1 MDTNEMKTSDFA
13 QGAAGS
19 AVDCQS
25 LVHLREEFKKS
36 CGVDVPGVIAAR
48 TYAERLL
55 EEVRR
60 LITAEAG
67 SDADGWCAAAVGGFG
82 RGQLSF
88 ASDLDLVFLHKR
100 RLPTLLDAVVHRVVP
115 ALWDAG
121 FEVGHMVTSANDLEN
136 LMRQDFSIQTT
147 YVEAA
152 MAGGDQDFYRR
163 WRESFLREFNRSKKS
178 RFLDSLREYRKSRY
192 RRYGESSY
200 LLEPHLKEGVGSLR
214 DIHTIRWIGV
224 IFLGVPSVPA
234 LTDAGWLSAEEA
246 LWLEQAEDFLWR
258 VRLQL
263 HHLSSKRQDRLLM
276 ADQEAL
282 AKRLGF
288 LDGTEGSAVE
298 AFMHLYYRHTARIR
312 RIAGFLLD
320 RLSHETKKSKRFSR
334 RKTVLPGPLLLE
346 DNHLS
351 FMEPDRILERPDQ
364 IMSLFWE
371 AARRGAHFHHQ
382 TGRIVRE
389 NLGAITDAVRSD
401 PAVVSKFF
409 DILLHPTR
417 SFAVLRVMME
427 TGFLQTFIPE
437 LASVRYRV
445 QHDVYHLYTVDE
457 HLLRTVREM
466 HRLEQGIPSQE
477 PQVDCRH
484 LFHDLPDRRILY
496 LAALLHDVGK
506 GQGKNHSVRG
516 AEMSRTIADR
526 LGLDPEEKSLLEF
539 LIRHHLLLPD
549 TALKRDLSD
558 EKPIVR
564 CAMQI
569 GSRTKL
575 RLLYLL
581 AVADSRATGPG
592 AWNTWRA
599 SLMEELY
606 GKVDRVLLRGEW
618 RPEDVTQRVEAVQ
631 AQVLSSCDPSDMGAV
646 ARWLDNLSLRYLLSQ
661 PPGEILRHY
670 AMEKEVPRKG
680 LVLDARPM
688 EGELWQVTTA
698 CRDRPG
704 LFATIA
710 GVLWLHGLNI
720 LSADIYTRSYG
731 IAVDILIVEDLPDPL
746 HPKETWDRVCRDLT
760 RCVQDPAA
768 LAALKGRHRP
778 PVPRRAV
785 MGPRKPDRVVLDE
798 SASDFYTVIEVY
810 TWDRPGVLHAVTQTL
825 FELGLTIQLA
835 KISTPGA
842 QVVDVFYVTDL
853 EGAKILDPE
862 RHGIIEERLLATLGS
877 WDASRASGRG

>member
-1 MDTNEMKTSDFA
+1 MNCKT
-13 QGAAGS
+13 
-19 AVDCQS
+19 
-25 LVHLREEFKKS
+25 LVQLREDFRKA
-36 CGVDVPGVIAAR
+36 CGSDVPGVMAAR
-48 TYAERLL
+48 TYAQRLL
-55 EEVRR
+55 EELRG

-67 SDADGWCAAAVGGFG
+67 SASDGWCAAAVGGFG

-100 RLPTLLDAVVHRVVP
+100 RLPSALEAAIRRVVP
-115 ALWDAG
+115 GLWDAG
-121 FEVGHMVTSANDLEN
+121 FEVGHMVTSPKDLQD
-136 LMRQDFSIQTT
+136 LMRRDFSVQTT

-152 MAGGDQDFYRR
+152 PAGGDPEFYRQ
-163 WRESFLREFNRSKKS
+163 WRERFLGTFTPGKRARFLENLREYKKS
-178 RFLDSLREYRKSRY
+178 RYS
-192 RRYGESSY
+192 RYGESSY

-224 IFLGVPSVPA
+224 IFLGAPSVQA

-263 HHLSSKRQDRLLM
+263 HHLNGKRQDRLLM
-276 ADQEAL
+276 ADQEVL

-320 RLSHETKKSKRFSR
+320 RLAHETKKHRRFAR
-334 RKTVLPGPLLLE
+334 RRTVLAGPFLLE
-346 DNHLS
+346 NNHLS
-351 FMEPDRILERPDQ
+351 FMEPERIRERPERLMD
-364 IMSLFWE
+364 LFWE
-371 AARRGAHFHHQ
+371 AAKRGAHFHHQ

-389 NLGAITDAVRSD
+389 NLGAVNDAVRSD
-401 PAVVSKFF
+401 PAVVAKFF
-409 DILLHPTR
+409 DILLNPTR
-417 SFAVLRVMME
+417 SFGILRVMME
-427 TGFLQTFIPE
+427 TGFLQSFIPE

-466 HRLEQGIPSQE
+466 HRLEQGVPSLE

-526 LGLDPEEKSLLEF
+526 LGLDPEEKALLEF

-569 GSRTKL
+569 GTRTKL
-575 RLLYLL
+575 RHLYLL

-599 SLMEELY
+599 SLMDELY

-618 RPEDVTQRVEAVQ
+618 RPEDVTERAEAIQ
-631 AQVLSSCDPSDMGAV
+631 AQVLALCPAEDHGAV
-646 ARWLDNLSLRYLLSQ
+646 ARWLENLSLRYILSQ
-661 PPGEILRHY
+661 PSSEILRHF
-670 AMEKEVPRKG
+670 AMEKEVPHKG
-680 LVLDARPM
+680 LALDARPM
-688 EGELWQVTTA
+688 DGGLWQVTTA

-704 LFATIA
+704 LFATIT

-731 IAVDILIVEDLPDPL
+731 IALDILIVEDVPDPL
-746 HPKETWDRVCRDLT
+746 HPEGTWERVRSDLS
-760 RCVQDPAA
+760 RCVRDPDA
-768 LAALKGRHRP
+768 LTALKERHRP
-778 PVPRRAV
+778 PIPRKAV
-785 MGPRKPDRVVLDE
+785 LGPKKPDRVVLDE

-810 TWDRPGVLHAVTQTL
+810 TWDRPGVLHAMTQTL
-825 FELGLTIQLA
+825 FELGLNIQLA

-853 EGAKILDPE
+853 DGGKIQDPE
-862 RHGIIEERLLATLGS
+862 RHGLIEERLLECLRS
-877 WDASRASGRG
+877 WDVPRSKGQG

>member
-1 MDTNEMKTSDFA
+1 MDCDH
-13 QGAAGS
+13 
-19 AVDCQS
+19 
-25 LVHLREEFKKS
+25 LVQLRKGFQES
-36 CGVDVPGVIAAR
+36 CARDVPGVMAAR
-48 TYAERLL
+48 TYATRLL
-55 EEVRR
+55 EELRR
-60 LITAEAG
+60 LIIASSAAA
-67 SDADGWCAAAVGGFG
+67 ADGWCAAAVGGFG

-88 ASDLDLVFLHKR
+88 ASDLDLVFLHRR
-100 RLPTLLDAVVHRVVP
+100 RLPLRVEAWIRQIIP
-115 ALWDAG
+115 SLWDAG
-121 FEVGHMVTSANDLEN
+121 FEVGHMVTSPKDLKN
-136 LMRQDFSIQTT
+136 LMRQDFSVQTT
-147 YVEAA
+147 FMEAA
-152 MAGGDQDFYRR
+152 LAGGDADFYGR
-163 WRESFLREFNRSKKS
+163 WREEFLSGFSRTKRA
-178 RFLDSLREYRKSRY
+178 RFLEDLRQYRKARY

-214 DIHTIRWIGV
+214 DLHTIRWVGV
-224 IFLGVPSVPA
+224 IFLGTPLVSA

-263 HHLSSKRQDRLLM
+263 HQLSGKRQDRLLIV
-276 ADQEAL
+276 DQETL

-312 RIAGFLLD
+312 RITAFVLD
-320 RLSHETKKSKRFSR
+320 RLTHETRTPRRSSAH
-334 RKTVLPGPLLLE
+334 RKTVLPGPFLLE

-351 FMEPDRILERPDQ
+351 FMEPERIPERPDWL
-364 IMSLFWE
+364 MALFGE
-371 AARRGAHFHHQ
+371 AAKRGAHFHHQ
-382 TGRIVRE
+382 TGRVVRE
-389 NLGAITDAVRSD
+389 YLWAVTDAMRSQPD
-401 PAVVSKFF
+401 VVAQFF
-409 DILLHPTR
+409 DILLHPSR
-417 SFAVLRVMME
+417 AFAVLRVMME

-445 QHDVYHLYTVDE
+445 QHDLYHLYTVDE
-457 HLLRTVREM
+457 HLMRTVREM
-466 HRLEQGIPSQE
+466 HRLEQGLPSLE

-484 LFHDLPDRRILY
+484 LFQDLPHRRVLY

-516 AEMSRTIADR
+516 AEMSRAIGER
-526 LGLDPEEKSLLEF
+526 LGLQEEEKNLLEC

-569 GSRTKL
+569 GSRIKL

-599 SLMEELY
+599 SLMDELY
-606 GKVDRVLLRGEW
+606 TKVERVLLRGEW
-618 RPEDVTQRVEAVQ
+618 QPEDVTQRVDALQ
-631 AQVLSSCDPSDMGAV
+631 AEVLALCDAGLRPAV
-646 ARWLDNLSLRYLLSQ
+646 ARWLEDLSLRYLLSQ
-661 PPGEILRHY
+661 TPADVVRHY
-670 AMEKEVPRKG
+670 DMEKAVLDQG
-680 LVLDARPM
+680 LVLDARPL

-704 LFATIA
+704 LFATIT

-720 LSADIYTRSYG
+720 LSADIYTRSSG
-731 IAVDILIVEDLPDPL
+731 IALDILIVEDVPDPL
-746 HPKETWDRVCRDLT
+746 HPEETWRRVHNDLT

-768 LAALKGRHRP
+768 FTALMARHRP
-778 PVPRRAV
+778 SLPRKSLL
-785 MGPRKPDRVVLDE
+785 GSKKPDRVVMDE

-825 FELGLTIQLA
+825 YELGLTIQLA

-853 EGAKILDPE
+853 DGAKIEDPE
-862 RHGIIEERLLATLGS
+862 KHGLIEERLLECLRS
-877 WDASRASGRG
+877 WNLPRARGELLTV

>member
-1 MDTNEMKTSDFA
+1 M
-13 QGAAGS
+13 
-19 AVDCQS
+19 
-25 LVHLREEFKKS
+25 
-36 CGVDVPGVIAAR
+36 AAR
-48 TYAERLL
+48 TYATRFL
-55 EEVRR
+55 EELRR
-60 LITAEAG
+60 LIGASSEAEK
-67 SDADGWCAAAVGGFG
+67 DGWCAAAVGGFG

-88 ASDLDLVFLHKR
+88 LSDLDLVFLHQK
-100 RLPTLLDAVVHRVVP
+100 RLPSGLEAWIRHIIP
-115 ALWDAG
+115 SLWDAG
-121 FEVGHMVTSANDLEN
+121 FEVGHMVTSPKDLKK
-136 LMRQDFSIQTT
+136 LMAQDFSVQTT

-152 MAGGDQDFYRR
+152 LAGGDAEFYRR
-163 WRESFLREFNRSKKS
+163 WREDFLGDFSRSKRA
-178 RFLDSLREYRKSRY
+178 RFLENLRQYRKARY
-192 RRYGESSY
+192 SRYGESSY

-214 DIHTIRWIGV
+214 DIHTIRWVGV
-224 IFLGVPSVPA
+224 IFLGTPLVSA
-234 LTDAGWLSAEEA
+234 LQDAGWLSAEEA

-263 HHLSSKRQDRLLM
+263 HHLSGKRQDRLLM
-276 ADQEAL
+276 TDQEIL

-312 RIAGFLLD
+312 RIVGFLLD
-320 RLSHETKKSKRFSR
+320 RLTHETQKPQRFR
-334 RKTVLPGPLLLE
+334 THRKTVLPGPFLLE

-351 FMEPDRILERPDQ
+351 FLEPERIRERPEWLM
-364 IMSLFWE
+364 ILFWE
-371 AARRGAHFHHQ
+371 AAKRGAHFHHQ
-382 TGRIVRE
+382 TGRLVRE
-389 NLGAITDAVRSD
+389 NLSAVTDAVRRD
-401 PAVVSKFF
+401 PTVVEKFF
-409 DILLHPTR
+409 DILLHPVHAF
-417 SFAVLRVMME
+417 SVLRVMME
-427 TGFLQTFIPE
+427 TGFLQTFLPE

-466 HRLEQGIPSQE
+466 HRLEQGLSSLE
-477 PQVDCRH
+477 PQLDCRH
-484 LFHDLPDRRILY
+484 LFHELPHRRVLY

-526 LGLDPEEKSLLEF
+526 LGLQGEEKKLLEF

-606 GKVDRVLLRGEW
+606 AKVDRILLRGEW
-618 RPEDVTQRVEAVQ
+618 QPEDVTQRVDALQE
-631 AQVLSSCDPSDMGAV
+631 QVLALCEPAQRPGV
-646 ARWLDNLSLRYLLSQ
+646 ERWLESLSLRYLLSQ
-661 PPGEILRHY
+661 TPYDMVRHY
-670 AMEKEVPRKG
+670 TMEKEVPEKV
-680 LVLDARPM
+680 LVLEARPL

-704 LFATIA
+704 LFATIT

-720 LSADIYTRSYG
+720 LSADIYTRSSG
-731 IAVDILIVEDLPDPL
+731 IALDILIVEDVPDPL
-746 HPKETWDRVCRDLT
+746 HPEETWRRVQEDLI
-760 RCVQDPAA
+760 RCVQDPVA
-768 LAALKGRHRP
+768 LAVLKERYRP
-778 PVPRRAV
+778 PIPRKAV
-785 MGPRKPDRVVLDE
+785 LGPRKPDRVVLDE

-825 FELGLTIQLA
+825 YELGLTIQLA

-853 EGAKILDPE
+853 DGAKIQDPE
-862 RHGIIEERLLATLGS
+862 THGLIEERLLACLRS
-877 WDASRASGRG
+877 WDVPHSKGRG

>member
-1 MDTNEMKTSDFA
+1 MDCKT
-13 QGAAGS
+13 
-19 AVDCQS
+19 
-25 LVHLREEFKKS
+25 LVQLREDFKKA
-36 CGVDVPGVIAAR
+36 CGLDVPGVIAAR

-55 EEVRR
+55 EELRG
-60 LITAEAG
+60 LISAEAG
-67 SDADGWCAAAVGGFG
+67 AASDGWCAAAVGGFG

-100 RLPTLLDAVVHRVVP
+100 RLPSALEAAIRRVVP

-121 FEVGHMVTSANDLEN
+121 FEVGHMVSSPKDLHD
-136 LMRQDFSIQTT
+136 LMRRDFSVQTT

-152 MAGGDQDFYRR
+152 PAGGDAAFYRQ
-163 WRESFLREFNRSKKS
+163 WRDNFLAAFTRSKRA
-178 RFLDSLREYRKSRY
+178 RFLENLREYRKSRY
-192 RRYGESSY
+192 SRYGESSY

-214 DIHTIRWIGV
+214 DIHTIRWIAV
-224 IFLGVPSVPA
+224 IFLGTPSVPA
-234 LTDAGWLSAEEA
+234 LTDAGWLSDEEA

-263 HHLSSKRQDRLLM
+263 HHLSGKRQDRLLM
-276 ADQEAL
+276 ADQEVL

-320 RLSHETKKSKRFSR
+320 RLAHETKKHR
-334 RKTVLPGPLLLE
+334 RLTTRRTVLPGPFLLE

-351 FMEPDRILERPDQ
+351 FMEPERIRERPERL
-364 IMSLFWE
+364 MALFWE
-371 AARRGAHFHHQ
+371 AAKRGAHFHHQ

-389 NLGAITDAVRSD
+389 NLGAVTEAVRCD

-409 DILLHPTR
+409 DILLNPAR
-417 SFAVLRVMME
+417 SFGVLRVMME

-466 HRLEQGIPSQE
+466 HRLEQGLPSLD

-484 LFHDLPDRRILY
+484 LFHDLPYRRILY

-516 AEMSRTIADR
+516 AEMSRAIAER
-526 LGLDPEEKSLLEF
+526 LGLDPEEKALLEF

-581 AVADSRATGPG
+581 ALADSRATGPG

-599 SLMEELY
+599 SLMDELY

-618 RPEDVTQRVEAVQ
+618 RPEDVTERVEAIQ
-631 AQVLSSCDPSDMGAV
+631 GQVLSLCPPKDHSAV
-646 ARWLDNLSLRYLLSQ
+646 ARWLENLSLRYLLSQ
-661 PPGEILRHY
+661 PSSEILRHF
-670 AMEKEVPRKG
+670 AMEKDVPHQG
-680 LVLDARPM
+680 LALDARPM
-688 EGELWQVTTA
+688 EGGLWQVTTA

-704 LFATIA
+704 LFATIT

-731 IAVDILIVEDLPDPL
+731 IALDILIVEDVPDPL
-746 HPKETWDRVCRDLT
+746 HPEETWARVRRDLT
-760 RCVQDPAA
+760 RCVRDPDA
-768 LAALKGRHRP
+768 LTALKERHRP
-778 PVPRRAV
+778 PIPRKAV
-785 MGPRKPDRVVLDE
+785 VGPKKPDRVVLDE

-810 TWDRPGVLHAVTQTL
+810 TWDRPGVLHAMTQTL

-853 EGAKILDPE
+853 DGAKIQDPE
-862 RHGIIEERLLATLGS
+862 RHGLIEERLLECLRS
-877 WDASRASGRG
+877 WDVPRSKGQG

>member
-1 MDTNEMKTSDFA
+1 MDCKT
-13 QGAAGS
+13 
-19 AVDCQS
+19 
-25 LVHLREEFKKS
+25 LVSLREDFKKA
-36 CGVDVPGVIAAR
+36 CGSDVPGVIAAH
-48 TYAERLL
+48 TYATRFL
-55 EEVRR
+55 EELRR
-60 LITAEAG
+60 LIGTLDESG
-67 SDADGWCAAAVGGFG
+67 NDEWCAAVVGGFG

-88 ASDLDLVFLHKR
+88 VSDLDLVFLHKR
-100 RLPTLLDAVVHRVVP
+100 RLSAPLESLVRDVVP
-115 ALWDAG
+115 SLWDAG
-121 FEVGHMVTSANDLEN
+121 FEVGHMVSSPKDLKN
-136 LMRQDFSIQTT
+136 LMRQDFSVQTT
-147 YVEAA
+147 YVEASF
-152 MAGGDQDFYRR
+152 AGGDPAFYRT
-163 WRESFLREFNRSKKS
+163 WREGFLGDFNRSKRA
-178 RFLDSLREYRKSRY
+178 RFLENLREYRKARY
-192 RRYGESSY
+192 SRYGESSY

-214 DIHTIRWIGV
+214 DIHTIRWIAV
-224 IFLGVPSVPA
+224 IFLGTPSVSA
-234 LTDAGWLSAEEA
+234 LTDAGWLTPEEA

-263 HHLSSKRQDRLLM
+263 HHLSGKRQDRLLM
-276 ADQEAL
+276 ADQEVL

-320 RLSHETKKSKRFSR
+320 RLTHETRKPSRQFSR
-334 RKTVLPGPLLLE
+334 RKTVLPGPFLLE

-351 FMEPDRILERPDQ
+351 FLEPERLRERPEWL
-364 IMSLFWE
+364 MTLFWE
-371 AARRGAHFHHQ
+371 AAKRGARFHHQ

-389 NLGAITDAVRSD
+389 NLSAVTDGVRSD
-401 PAVVSKFF
+401 PEVVSKFF

-417 SFAVLRVMME
+417 SFSVLRVMME

-437 LASVRYRV
+437 LAPVRYRV

-466 HRLEQGIPSQE
+466 HGLEEGRPSLE
-477 PQVDCRH
+477 PHVDCRH
-484 LFHDLPDRRILY
+484 LFHDLPHRRVLY

-516 AEMSRTIADR
+516 AEMSRTIAER
-526 LGLDPEEKSLLEF
+526 LGLDAEEKSLLEF

-569 GSRTKL
+569 GTRIRL

-599 SLMEELY
+599 SLMDELY

-618 RPEDVTQRVEAVQ
+618 QPEDVAPKVEALQ
-631 AQVLSSCDPSDMGAV
+631 TEVLGLCDAGQRTAV
-646 ARWLDNLSLRYLLSQ
+646 ARWLENLSLRYLLSQ
-661 PPGEILRHY
+661 PPGEIVRHY
-670 AMEKEVPRKG
+670 AMEKEVPEKI

-704 LFATIA
+704 LFATIT

-720 LSADIYTRSYG
+720 LSADIYTRSSG
-731 IAVDILIVEDLPDPL
+731 IALDILIVEDLPDPL
-746 HPKETWDRVCRDLT
+746 HPDETWDRVRSDLT
-760 RCVQDPAA
+760 RCVQDPTA
-768 LAALKGRHRP
+768 LAALKARHRP
-778 PVPRRAV
+778 PIPRKAV
-785 MGPRKPDRVVLDE
+785 LGPKKPDRVVLDE

-810 TWDRPGVLHAVTQTL
+810 TWDRPGVLHAMTQTL

-853 EGAKILDPE
+853 EGAKIQDPE
-862 RHGIIEERLLATLGS
+862 RHGIIEERLLGCLQN
-877 WDASRASGRG
+877 WDTSRSKGQG

>member
-1 MDTNEMKTSDFA
+1 MDCKT
-13 QGAAGS
+13 
-19 AVDCQS
+19 
-25 LVHLREEFKKS
+25 LVQLREDFKKT
-36 CGVDVPGVIAAR
+36 CGSDVPGLIAAR

-55 EEVRR
+55 EELRG
-60 LITAEAG
+60 LISAEAG
-67 SDADGWCAAAVGGFG
+67 AALDGWCAAAVGGFG

-100 RLPTLLDAVVHRVVP
+100 RLPSALEAAIRRVVP

-121 FEVGHMVTSANDLEN
+121 FEVGHMVTSPKDLHD
-136 LMRQDFSIQTT
+136 LMRRDFSVQTT

-152 MAGGDQDFYRR
+152 PAGGDPDFYRQ
-163 WRESFLREFNRSKKS
+163 WRENFLGAFTRNKRA
-178 RFLDSLREYRKSRY
+178 RFLENLRNYRKSRY
-192 RRYGESSY
+192 SHYGESSY

-214 DIHTIRWIGV
+214 DIHTIRWIAV
-224 IFLGVPSVPA
+224 IFLGTPSVPA

-263 HHLSSKRQDRLLM
+263 HHLSGKRQDRLLM
-276 ADQEAL
+276 ADQEVL

-320 RLSHETKKSKRFSR
+320 RLAHETKKHRRFTTR
-334 RKTVLPGPLLLE
+334 RTVLPGPFLLE

-351 FMEPDRILERPDQ
+351 FMEPERIRERPERL
-364 IMSLFWE
+364 MALFWE
-371 AARRGAHFHHQ
+371 AAKRGAHFHHQ

-389 NLGAITDAVRSD
+389 NLGAVTDAVRCD

-409 DILLHPTR
+409 DILLNPTR
-417 SFAVLRVMME
+417 SFGILRVMME

-466 HRLEQGIPSQE
+466 HRLEQGLPSLD

-484 LFHDLPDRRILY
+484 LFHDLPYRRILY

-516 AEMSRTIADR
+516 AEMSRVIAER
-526 LGLDPEEKSLLEF
+526 LGLDPEEKALLEF

-558 EKPIVR
+558 EKPIMR

-599 SLMEELY
+599 SLMDELY
-606 GKVDRVLLRGEW
+606 SKVDRVLLRGEW
-618 RPEDVTQRVEAVQ
+618 RPEDVTERVEAVQ
-631 AQVLSSCDPSDMGAV
+631 AQVLSLCPPEEHSAV
-646 ARWLDNLSLRYLLSQ
+646 ARWLENLSLRYLLSQ
-661 PPGEILRHY
+661 PSSEILRHF
-670 AMEKEVPRKG
+670 AMEKEVPREG
-680 LVLDARPM
+680 LALDARPM
-688 EGELWQVTTA
+688 EGGLWQVTTA

-704 LFATIA
+704 LFATIT

-731 IAVDILIVEDLPDPL
+731 IALDILIVEDVPDPL
-746 HPKETWDRVCRDLT
+746 HPEETWARVRSDLT
-760 RCVQDPAA
+760 RCVRDPDA
-768 LAALKGRHRP
+768 LTVLKERHRP
-778 PVPRRAV
+778 PIPRKAV
-785 MGPRKPDRVVLDE
+785 MGPKKPDRVVLDE

-810 TWDRPGVLHAVTQTL
+810 TWDRPGVLHAMTQTL

-853 EGAKILDPE
+853 DGAKIRDPV
-862 RHGIIEERLLATLGS
+862 RHGFIEERLLECLRF
-877 WDASRASGRG
+877 WDVPRSKGQG

>member
-1 MDTNEMKTSDFA
+1 MDCKT
-13 QGAAGS
+13 
-19 AVDCQS
+19 

-36 CGVDVPGVIAAR
+36 CGADVPGVIAAR

-55 EEVRR
+55 EELRR

-67 SDADGWCAAAVGGFG
+67 SAGDGWCAAAVGGFG

-100 RLPTLLDAVVHRVVP
+100 RLSPSLEAAVRRVVP

-121 FEVGHMVTSANDLEN
+121 FEVGHMVTSPKDLQQ
-136 LMRQDFSIQTT
+136 LMRQDFSVQTT

-152 MAGGDQDFYRR
+152 PAGGDPDFYRR
-163 WRESFLREFNRSKKS
+163 WRGGFLGEFTRSKRG
-178 RFLDSLREYRKSRY
+178 RFLENLRDYRKSRY
-192 RRYGESSY
+192 GRYGESSY

-224 IFLGVPSVPA
+224 IFLGTPLVSA

-263 HHLSSKRQDRLLM
+263 HHLSGKRQDRLLM
-276 ADQEAL
+276 ADQEVL

-320 RLSHETKKSKRFSR
+320 RLSHETKKPRRFSR
-334 RKTVLPGPLLLE
+334 RKTVLPGPFLLE

-351 FMEPDRILERPDQ
+351 FMEPERIRERPDQ
-364 IMSLFWE
+364 LMTLFWE
-371 AARRGAHFHHQ
+371 AAKRGAHFHHQ

-389 NLGAITDAVRSD
+389 NLGAVDDAVRSD
-401 PAVVSKFF
+401 PGVVSKFF

-466 HRLEQGIPSQE
+466 HRLEQGVPSLD

-484 LFHDLPDRRILY
+484 LFHDLADRRILY

-526 LGLDPEEKSLLEF
+526 LGLSSEEKGLLEF
-539 LIRHHLLLPD
+539 LIRHHLILPD

-569 GSRTKL
+569 GSRAKL

-599 SLMEELY
+599 SLMDELY

-618 RPEDVTQRVEAVQ
+618 RPEDVTRRVDALQ
-631 AQVLSSCDPSDMGAV
+631 AQVLSRCDPADRDAV
-646 ARWLDNLSLRYLLSQ
+646 ARWLENLSLRYLLSQ
-661 PPGEILRHY
+661 PPGEMLRHY
-670 AMEKEVPRKG
+670 AMEKDVARQG
-680 LVLDARPM
+680 LALDARPL

-704 LFATIA
+704 LFATIT

-731 IAVDILIVEDLPDPL
+731 IALDILIVEDVPDPL
-746 HPKETWDRVCRDLT
+746 HPEETWERVRRDLLH
-760 RCVQDPAA
+760 CVQDPDA
-768 LAALKGRHRP
+768 LAALKERHRP
-778 PVPRRAV
+778 PIPRKAV
-785 MGPRKPDRVVLDE
+785 VGPKKPDRVVLDE

-853 EGAKILDPE
+853 DGAKILDPE
-862 RHGIIEERLLATLGS
+862 RHGLIEERLLATLRS